1 MSILSSKDLSKLTGV
16 KAGTIRVHVTRGVLQ
31 KNKDGFFDTENEIN
45 ARYIDE
51 QSRKSDNLFTQKTE
65 TVTKN
70 EVEKPT
76 GQTASQKIYSDLD
89 LRTKIATAEAKENE
103 SELKRIQIDKIA
115 GKLLPVE
122 LVEKIFTI
130 NIQGVFKTFEG
141 ELENIASIYV
151 EVLGGSRT
159 ELSEIIGKQREV
171 LAKAIQKAKEDAEHE
186 IEIAVD
192 DYKQVRSRGE
202 RK

>member
-1 MSILSSKDLSKLTGV
+1 MPKYKV
-16 KAGTIRVHVTRGVLQ
+16 KEFANSYGIKESTVKSYVHRKQLQ
-31 KNKDGFFDTENEIN
+31 KDANGEIDTDTDKNKLFILEMQLKNDSLGLAN
-45 ARYIDE
+45 APE
-51 QSRKSDNLFTQKTE
+51 KKSK
-65 TVTKN
+65 
-70 EVEKPT
+70 EKPT
-76 GQTASQKIYSDLD
+76 GLTASQQVYTQLD

-159 ELSEIIGKQREV
+159 ELAEIIGKQREV
-171 LAKAIQKAKEDAEHE
+171 LAKAIQKAKDDAEHE

>member
-1 MSILSSKDLSKLTGV
+1 M
-16 KAGTIRVHVTRGVLQ
+16 
-31 KNKDGFFDTENEIN
+31 
-45 ARYIDE
+45 
-51 QSRKSDNLFTQKTE
+51 
-65 TVTKN
+65 
-70 EVEKPT
+70 
-76 GQTASQKIYSDLD
+76 TASQQVYTQLD

-159 ELSEIIGKQREV
+159 ELAEIIGKQREV
-171 LAKAIQKAKEDAEHE
+171 LAKAIQKAKDDAEHE